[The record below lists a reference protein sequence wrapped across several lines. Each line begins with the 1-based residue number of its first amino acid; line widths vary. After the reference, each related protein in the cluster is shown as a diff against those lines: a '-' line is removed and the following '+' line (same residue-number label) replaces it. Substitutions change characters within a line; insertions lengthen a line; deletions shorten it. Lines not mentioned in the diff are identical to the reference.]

1 MKHLIV
7 VGDGMADEP
16 QALLEGKTPLEA
28 AATPNM
34 DRIAA
39 RGRVERLRT
48 SYAQLPVGSIVA
60 NMALLGY
67 DPRRYHPAG
76 RASFEAKAHG
86 IELAP
91 GEIAFR
97 CNLISLDAQHRIA
110 DFTAGQIPCADARRI
125 LASLE
130 PPEGMRLVPGLSY
143 RNLLLWR
150 DIGCAVEEIEMH
162 EPHECIGVPFRG
174 ILPRGRGIRAEK
186 RMRELRAFLERSR
199 RQISARPEGAS
210 MLWPWSASRR
220 PRLPDFRELWGL
232 RAGLVCGMDFLIGI
246 ARSAG
251 IEAIPVPGAT
261 AYIDTDYEAK
271 LERALSYLER
281 FDFVF
286 VHVNAPDEESH
297 QHRLEGKIRSIELID
312 ERILGPLLERLDRR
326 YPAAHRIAVL
336 PDHVTRVRDGRHG
349 RAPVPVAISGS
360 GIVPDGARRYRE
372 REASGVP
379 IRAHRWLERLIGPR
393 SPRRD
398 VATPAQDT
406 TGTLR
411 A

>member
-16 QALLEGKTPLEA
+16 QAALDGKSPLEA
-28 AATPNM
+28 AATPTM

-48 SYAQLPVGSIVA
+48 SYAGLPVGSIVA
-60 NMALLGY
+60 NMAILGY
-67 DPRRYHPAG
+67 DPRRHYPSG
-76 RASFEAKAHG
+76 RASFEARARG

-125 LASLE
+125 LASLK

-162 EPHECIGVPFRG
+162 EPHESIGLPFRG

-199 RQISARPEGAS
+199 RQISGRPEGAS
-210 MLWPWSASRR
+210 MLWPWSASR
-220 PRLPDFRELWGL
+220 PPSLPDFGERWGL

-251 IEAIPVPGAT
+251 IEAAPVPGAT
-261 AYIDTDYEAK
+261 AYIDTAYDAK
-271 LERALSYLER
+271 LERALAYLER

-286 VHVNAPDEESH
+286 VHLNAPDEESH
-297 QHRLEGKIRSIELID
+297 QRRLEGKVRSIELID
-312 ERILGPLLERLDRR
+312 ERILGPLLERVERR

-336 PDHVTRVRDGRHG
+336 PDHFTRLRDGRHG
-349 RAPVPVAISGS
+349 RAPVPVAICGS
-360 GIVPDGARRYRE
+360 GIAPDGAMRYRE
-372 REASGVP
+372 GEASGLP
-379 IRAHRWLERLIGPR
+379 IRAHRWLERMFDLGRKGR
-393 SPRRD
+393 SPI
-398 VATPAQDT
+398 ASAQDT
-406 TGTLR
+406 AQPTHG
-411 A
+411 